1 MSKQPIKIDFVPS
14 DEQAERSRNRKGLT
28 AGSVPTEEEAPG
40 QVEEDLVEDDDL
52 EEELEDEDEEDELA
66 TEEE

>member
-14 DEQAERSRNRKGLT
+14 DEQAERSRNRKGLS
-28 AGSVPTEEEAPG
+28 APTEEEAPG
-40 QVEEDLVEDDDL
+40 QVEEDLVEDDEL
-52 EEELEDEDEEDELA
+52 EELEDEDEEDELA

>member
-14 DEQAERSRNRKGLT
+14 DEQAERSRNRKGLSLE
-28 AGSVPTEEEAPG
+28 SVPTEEEAPG

-52 EEELEDEDEEDELA
+52 EEELEDEDDLEDA
-66 TEEE
+66 

>member
-40 QVEEDLVEDDDL
+40 QVEEDLVEDDEL
-52 EEELEDEDEEDELA
+52 EELEDEDEEDELA